1 MCCQCRFR
9 FWSHPVSSRLL
20 ILPICRLLHFDGANT
35 PLCAAAAV
43 CCIAAG
49 GEMLRE
55 CPGSA
60 AADICFYGGRWITSS
75 PPAAATTASPS
86 IIAYFPIF
94 WGHISASAFI
104 LQHVSMK
111 VREYLVLGGLHPMF
125 AWFLALSFPCYL
137 WTFSCVSSLWTGW
150 HQDRETEFLCR
161 KIMRLA
167 AWICIMAVILWIL
180 AKMALL

>member
-1 MCCQCRFR
+1 MLFATFVCK
-9 FWSHPVSSRLL
+9 HP
-20 ILPICRLLHFDGANT
+20 P
-35 PLCAAAAV
+35 V
-43 CCIAAG
+43 CCSCSMLQIAAG

-55 CPGSA
+55 CPGPPP
-60 AADICFYGGRWITSS
+60 ADICFYGGRWITSS

-104 LQHVSMK
+104 LHQHVSMTEPA
-111 VREYLVLGGLHPMF
+111 VCSYFSGRLQPMF
-125 AWFLALSFPCYL
+125 VDSYL
-137 WTFSCVSSLWTGW
+137 CSVLFWTFSCVSSLWTGW